1 MVFCRECNRKVN
13 DCPHFVP
20 PLGIPAVPVFDPK
33 IKTVA
38 YKTDSRT
45 LEIAFKNGQVW
56 QLFGVPHDICEALLQ
71 QTLSSFLKFVAHRYQ
86 AAPVRTNDPQP
97 QICPACNRAMTE
109 RHRTTSGTLRIL
121 WQCAPCN
128 QSFWHSYGTES
139 VRERRRR

>member
-86 AAPVRTNDPQP
+86 AAPVRTNGPQP
-97 QICPACNRAMTE
+97 QNCPACNRAMTE